1 MASKEDLI
9 DPEVIEQFKN
19 LVNVD
24 PAGAAEMITIY
35 VETKT
40 NAPLHIG
47 ITGESGAGKSTFVN
61 VFRGIDNTDEGAAPT
76 GCVETTFEKTFYPH
90 PHYPNVVLWDLPG
103 IGASFCTADEYL
115 RKVEFEIFDFFII
128 ISDTRFREHDVKLAK
143 EIQRMGKKFY
153 FVRSKIDNDLR
164 AEERSQRD
172 FDPQATL
179 SKIRQ
184 NCIQGLQKLGIDS
197 PKVFLIN
204 NFELHLHDF
213 SLLHETLE
221 KELPDHKKQ
230 ALLAAMP
237 NVNLKIIN
245 KKKEAFEANIKWYS
259 TASAAVAAVPVP
271 GLSVAVDVLLMV
283 KVVRQYVVGFGLD
296 ELSLKRLSAVS
307 GVSFDDLRATIQ
319 SAIAKSEITKD
330 LILKVLAQT
339 LSTSALMAAEEGA
352 RFIPIL
358 GIPVAMGLSF
368 VVTYKTL
375 KFFLYTLADE
385 AQRVFIRALRLNTTV

>member
-1 MASKEDLI
+1 MASKEDLV

-24 PAGAAEMITIY
+24 PAGAAEMITNY

-40 NAPLHIG
+40 NVPLHIG

-76 GCVETTFEKTFYPH
+76 GCVETTFVKTPYPH

-103 IGASFCTADEYL
+103 IGACFCTADEYL
-115 RKVEFEIFDFFII
+115 RRVEFDIFDFFII
-128 ISDTRFREHDVKLAK
+128 ISDTRFRENDVKLAK

-184 NCIQGLQKLGIDS
+184 NCIQGLQKLGIDT
-197 PKVFLIN
+197 PKVFLIC

-259 TASAAVAAVPVP
+259 TASAVAAAVPVP
-271 GLSVAVDVLLMV
+271 GLSVAVDLVILV
-283 KVVRQYVVGFGLD
+283 KVVSQYVVGFGLD
-296 ELSLKRLSAVS
+296 ELSLKRLSTLS
-307 GVSFDDLRATIQ
+307 GVSFDDLRAVIQ
-319 SAIAKSEITKD
+319 SVIAKSEITKD
-330 LILKVLAQT
+330 LILKVLAQVAGAT
-339 LSTSALMAAEEGA
+339 TLMAAEEGA
-352 RFIPIL
+352 RFIPII

-368 VVTYKTL
+368 GVTYKTL